1 MGEYYKDALK
11 DFTFDMACGA
21 AIRHLME
28 LGYSEEEMLSRLDFP
43 ISAEK
48 LHEAVVKY
56 SKKAE
61 EENDTSGKYE
71 MVLEYDEYGHRS
83 YRRVPIEKM
92 NL

>member
-1 MGEYYKDALK
+1 MGEYFKDALK

-56 SKKAE
+56 KKKAE
-61 EENDTSGKYE
+61 ENPRH
-71 MVLEYDEYGHRS
+71 VCVCVFDEFNFVQIGC
-83 YRRVPIEKM
+83 ILT
-92 NL
+92 NFLQ

>member
-1 MGEYYKDALK
+1 MGEYFKDALK

-48 LHEAVVKY
+48 LHEAVIKY
-56 SKKAE
+56 SKEAE
-61 EENDTSGKYE
+61 NGNDSSSDQYE
-71 MVLEYDEYGHRS
+71 MILEYDEYGHRS
-83 YRRVPIEKM
+83 YRRVPLEK
-92 NL
+92 

>member
-1 MGEYYKDALK
+1 MSEYFKDALK

-43 ISAEK
+43 ISPEK

-56 SKKAE
+56 RNKAE
-61 EENDTSGKYE
+61 EENDASDKRYE

-83 YRRVPIEKM
+83 YRKVPLEK
-92 NL
+92 